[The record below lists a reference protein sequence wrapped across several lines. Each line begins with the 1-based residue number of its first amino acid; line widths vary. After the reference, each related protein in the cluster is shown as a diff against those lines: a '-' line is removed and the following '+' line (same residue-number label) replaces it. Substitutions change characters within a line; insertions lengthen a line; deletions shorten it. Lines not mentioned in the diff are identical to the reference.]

1 MKNKQETAQQI
12 IDESNYIGKDWGKLF
27 FKKIDIQEQTDSNIT
42 IILNQMKG
50 GIK

>member
-12 IDESNYIGKDWGKLF
+12 IDESNYIGKTGGNVF
-27 FKKIDIQEQTDSNIT
+27 QKIDIQEQTDSNIT